1 MLILGGVCGLLL
13 KWLLPATRTADNRLI
28 LALGVL
34 FAFCGLCDMLE
45 VSPLL
50 GCMSMGMVYINLT
63 GDDLLFAQLANF
75 SPAHSAALLRAV
87 GALL

>member
-1 MLILGGVCGLLL
+1 MKKNMNRMNIVCLGVLSLIHICGVCGLLL
-13 KWLLPATRTADNRLI
+13 KWLLPATRTTDNRLI

-50 GCMSMGMVYINLT
+50 GCMSMGMRCV
-63 GDDLLFAQLANF
+63 
-75 SPAHSAALLRAV
+75 
-87 GALL
+87 